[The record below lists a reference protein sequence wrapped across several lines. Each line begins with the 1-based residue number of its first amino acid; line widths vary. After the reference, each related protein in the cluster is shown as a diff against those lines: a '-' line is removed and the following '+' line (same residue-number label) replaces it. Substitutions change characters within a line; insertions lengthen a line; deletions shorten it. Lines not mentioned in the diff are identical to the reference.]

1 MATTLEVV
9 NQCLAV
15 MGEAPLNTL
24 AEDHAYKQSALN
36 ILERNDKQIQSEGWW
51 FNTEYLELSPNPTD
65 SRIYLPNDTAT
76 IRPICDR
83 PDIVQRGRILY
94 DTSKGT
100 DKFVAGTIIRLN
112 LIRRVAF
119 ELVPSSVNDYI
130 TRKTVLDFQNDYDG
144 DSTKTRD
151 LWREVYGTPA
161 NANTQ
166 ESMGLRGIAKS
177 EHIRYTKVNFIQ
189 QSSRLHR
196 ITNRIDYSRR
206 PY

>member
-9 NQCLAV
+9 NQCLAI
-15 MGEAPLNTL
+15 MGEAPLNTI
-24 AEDHAYKQSALN
+24 AEEHPFKQSALN
-36 ILERNDKQIQSEGWW
+36 ILDRNDKQIQSEGWW
-51 FNTEYLELSPNPTD
+51 FNTEYLTLTVNPTD

-76 IRPICDR
+76 IRPIFDR
-83 PDIVQRGRILY
+83 PNIVQRGRVLY
-94 DTSKGT
+94 DLHNGT
-100 DKFVAGTIIRLN
+100 DLFAEGTTVQVN
-112 LIRRVAF
+112 LIRRIAF
-119 ELVPSSVNDYI
+119 ELVPQSVNDFI

-177 EHIRYTKVNFIQ
+177 EHIRNTKVNFIQ

-196 ITNRIDYSRR
+196 ITSRIDYSRR